1 MCGVLVECHTHCEQD
16 TSRKDASLTDQRH
29 FDVLVIGAGPG
40 GYVGAIRAAQL
51 GMTVACIDRDKL
63 GGVCLNWGCIP
74 SKALLHGAEMYSE
87 FVNHGASWG
96 ITAKDVSVDWQAYVG
111 KSRKI
116 TEQLN
121 GGVSYLFKKNG
132 VEHIQGHAHILSGV
146 ANGNPCKV
154 EVRTPTGDYY
164 NGNGEAAVE
173 TITADRILIA
183 TGAKPR
189 ELLFAPCDGEVI
201 INSSKA
207 MTLDAKPESV
217 VIIGSGA
224 IGMEF
229 AYVFN
234 AFGAS
239 VTIVE
244 MLDRILPVE
253 DEEVSKYAQR
263 AFKKQGMHIHTS
275 SAVQSIERVGDTA
288 KVTFTEGDKETTVEA
303 DRVLVAIGV
312 GPRTDGLFADSLNIE
327 LDNGFIRTD
336 AKIAAEPTYQTSVQG
351 IYAIGDII
359 GPPLL
364 AHVASEE
371 AVTCVERIADHH
383 TLGVD
388 YESIPGCTYT
398 NPQIASIG
406 KTESQLKNEG
416 IAYTKGVYSLKA
428 HGKAIAVDAVDGF
441 VKLLA
446 SEKYG
451 EILGAHIIGKDAS
464 ELIAEVGLAIRL
476 EATVED
482 ILSTMH
488 AHPTMA
494 ESIHEAALGTEGRII
509 HN

>member
-1 MCGVLVECHTHCEQD
+1 M
-16 TSRKDASLTDQRH
+16 
-29 FDVLVIGAGPG
+29 IGAGPG
-40 GYVGAIRAAQL
+40 GYVGAIRGAQL
-51 GMTVACIDRDKL
+51 GMKVACIDRDKL

-74 SKALLHGAEMYSE
+74 SKALLHGAEMYNE
-87 FVNHGASWG
+87 IVNQGESWG
-96 ITAKDVSVDWQAYVG
+96 ISAKEVTVDWVTYVG
-111 KSRKI
+111 RSRKI

-121 GGVSYLFKKNG
+121 NGVGYLFKKNG
-132 VEHIQGHAHILSGV
+132 IEHIKGHAHITSG
-146 ANGNPCKV
+146 ATNSSPCVV
-154 EVRTPTGDYY
+154 EVRSPQGDYY
-164 NGNGEAAVE
+164 NGTGGEIVE

-189 ELLFAPCDGEVI
+189 ELPFAPCDNEVI

-207 MTLDAKPESV
+207 MALDEKPESI

-234 AFGAS
+234 AFGAE

-244 MLDRILPVE
+244 MLDRILPLE
-253 DEEVSKYAQR
+253 DDEISKFAQR
-263 AFKKQGMHIHTS
+263 AFKKQGMKIHTS
-275 SAVQSIERVGDTA
+275 TAVQAIEKNELGA
-288 KVTFTEGDKETTVEA
+288 LVTFTKGASETTVQA
-303 DRVLVAIGV
+303 QKVLVAIGV
-312 GPRTDGLFADSLNIE
+312 GPRTDGLFDDSLGLE
-327 LDNGFIRTD
+327 LHRGYIKTD
-336 AKIAAEPTYQTSVQG
+336 AKDAQEPTYKTSVQG

-371 AVTCVERIADHH
+371 AVTCVERMAGHH

-388 YESIPGCTYT
+388 YKSIPACTYT
-398 NPQIASIG
+398 NPQISSIG
-406 KTESQLKNEG
+406 MTEKELQDLGVE
-416 IAYTKGVYSLKA
+416 YTKGSYSLKA
-428 HGKAIAVDAVDGF
+428 HGKAIAVDAADSF

-446 SEKYG
+446 SKKYG

-482 ILSTMH
+482 IISTMH

-494 ESIHEAALGTEGRII
+494 ESIHEAALGTEGRMI